1 MPRTTIFLLVIEIF
15 VVGFSLTARAQ
26 YPFGGP
32 WRKHPAITVVSGEN
46 DPRRRLVDEAV
57 AFRNDQF
64 VRIGSAFRLGPISH
78 TIGDIPAYQL
88 YSKYPKPNPLTGEGL
103 YDRLDL
109 LASLSSINGDIL
121 VIMTN
126 STESSF
132 AIRLPVPGRKIMVTV
147 IRTVRDRAISAATNS
162 IAHELG
168 HAIGL
173 EHSYEDDTLMC
184 GKRLCRTKP
193 PSGRIYPLG
202 NADITSLLAWYPR
215 NWRPEPPKSNDH
227 SRSRRGS

>member
-1 MPRTTIFLLVIEIF
+1 MPRSTIFFLVIGIV

-26 YPFGGP
+26 YPYGGP

-46 DPRRRLVDEAV
+46 DPRVPLVDEAV
-57 AFRNDQF
+57 AYWNDRF
-64 VRIGSAFRLGPISH
+64 FRIGSAFRLGPISH
-78 TIGDIPAYQL
+78 TTGDIPAYQL
-88 YSKYPKPNPLTGEGL
+88 YSKYLKQNPPIGEGL

-126 STESSF
+126 SAEGSF
-132 AIRLPVPGRKIMVTV
+132 TTRLPMPGRKIMVTV
-147 IRTVRDRAISAATNS
+147 IRTVQDRTISAATNW

-173 EHSYEDDTLMC
+173 EHSNEDNTLMC
-184 GKRLCRTKP
+184 GKRFCRTKP
-193 PSGRIYPLG
+193 PSGPIDPLG
-202 NADITSLLAWYPR
+202 SADITSLLAWYPR
-215 NWRPEPPKSNDH
+215 NWRPEPPIIQWSLPK
-227 SRSRRGS
+227 